1 MPASTPGL
9 QNALIFLQYRHQQT
23 FFARKEW
30 YKLPLLVSVGG
41 LEYICNAGRR
51 VTPLEEKLACDR
63 DIYRW
68 QFFRS
73 TLCSKSSAPI
83 QYLERLSNKLRAVRS
98 ELILYFIL
106 L

>member
-1 MPASTPGL
+1 MVQAAT
-9 QNALIFLQYRHQQT
+9 
-23 FFARKEW
+23 
-30 YKLPLLVSVGG
+30 VSVGG
-41 LEYICNAGRR
+41 HEYICNADRR